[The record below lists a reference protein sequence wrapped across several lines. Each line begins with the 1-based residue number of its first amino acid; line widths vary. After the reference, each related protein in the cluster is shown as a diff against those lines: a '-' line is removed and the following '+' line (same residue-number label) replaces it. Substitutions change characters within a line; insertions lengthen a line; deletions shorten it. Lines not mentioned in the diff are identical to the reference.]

1 MKAKE
6 LERRV
11 KGAIKAVKEN
21 INGYDA
27 EPVNI
32 WCGRKLSSAQFYG
45 AVSMKTM
52 EDNLAD
58 LGNGHKRITTFMSD
72 LSVAEWCGGYDAV
85 LDTTKRVINEWKD
98 NVEYMSEFV
107 LCTNWKAWEH
117 DARSNYNW
125 ARFYSILFECV
136 RDLMYDYYE
145 GDEEKVGYM
154 WRYLD

>member
-6 LERRV
+6 LERRIM
-11 KGAIKAVKEN
+11 GAIKVVKEN
-21 INGYDA
+21 INGYNA
-27 EPVNI
+27 ESVRDWLGDTMDNALEYGGASMRTLERNLERI
-32 WCGRKLSSAQFYG
+32 GKAERK
-45 AVSMKTM
+45 
-52 EDNLAD
+52 
-58 LGNGHKRITTFMSD
+58 TTFMSD

-117 DARSNYNW
+117 NGRDNYNW

-154 WRYLD
+154 WSYLD